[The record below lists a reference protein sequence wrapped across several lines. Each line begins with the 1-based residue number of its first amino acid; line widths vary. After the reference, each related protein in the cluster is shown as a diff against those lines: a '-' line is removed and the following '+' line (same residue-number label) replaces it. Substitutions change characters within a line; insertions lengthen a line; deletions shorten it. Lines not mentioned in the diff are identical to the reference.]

1 MKRSKISLAVFPQ
14 LSIVFTFIHFSNP
27 LPSCVLQEGMLITL
41 SLVAGLAG
49 VTGAASLT
57 RYFCELFG
65 NGYAGRLTKSRLRKA
80 DIGLERNDSVDIPLS
95 LAGDAQLI
103 RGLLDDA
110 EITLRVL
117 RRERPGPSRR

>member
-1 MKRSKISLAVFPQ
+1 
-14 LSIVFTFIHFSNP
+14 
-27 LPSCVLQEGMLITL
+27 MLITL

-57 RYFCELFG
+57 RYFCELFE
-65 NGYAGRLTKSRLRKA
+65 NGHAGQLRTSRLRKA
-80 DIGLERNDSVDIPLS
+80 DTDLERKDSINIPLS
-95 LAGDAQLI
+95 LASDAQLI